1 MKKQGCVHTHLKNTL
16 VFRIILVFSQDTI
29 NKLLLLVQDFHLDF
43 ILCGCWMAYS
53 HAYLSP
59 LLCFFS
65 LSVLTRYCLCV
76 TICIH
81 LLKLYDHGSLSD
93 MDVNFKEF
101 FDYFRCANFYIEQCS
116 IQAWTGCYTNMIL
129 KLGED
134 QNHLKCFLKHRFVGI
149 LSELL
154 TQEVRGEIRDSAWS
168 TSL

>member
-16 VFRIILVFSQDTI
+16 VFRIILVFSQIPSI
-29 NKLLLLVQDFHLDF
+29 NFYSLPRIF
-43 ILCGCWMAYS
+43 ILTSYYVAAGWLTHMHIY
-53 HAYLSP
+53 P
-59 LLCFFS
+59 LCFVFFS
-65 LSVLTRYCLCV
+65 LPVLTRYCLCV

-81 LLKLYDHGSLSD
+81 LLKLYDHSSLSD

-101 FDYFRCANFYIEQCS
+101 FDYFRCAKFYIEQCA

-134 QNHLKCFLKHRFVGI
+134 QNYLKCFLKHRFVGI